1 MSTAGLPTFKKLW
14 GRIDHDLPEGKYSI
28 TITNNY
34 DVSDFKGSKSF
45 VLTTTSNL
53 GGKMSFL
60 GIISLVVG
68 ALSVVGGGMIF
79 GVIYFLKKRGIEI

>member
-1 MSTAGLPTFKKLW
+1 M
-14 GRIDHDLPEGKYSI
+14 
-28 TITNNY
+28 
-34 DVSDFKGSKSF
+34 SDFKGSKSF

>member
-1 MSTAGLPTFKKLW
+1 M
-14 GRIDHDLPEGKYSI
+14 PEGKYSI